1 MAGFSANPNVPALG
15 VAVGNFLGTCLALR
29 LVDRLGRRRLLLGAT
44 AAASV
49 ALSMLAV
56 SLGQIHMKDVVDG
69 QGDVPAG
76 EQAGAWAYVSL
87 VMVSGLR
94 DAAAARLTACMQMI
108 AFIFSYAL
116 GLGIIPVCAGRSDT
130 LTAC

>member
-1 MAGFSANPNVPALG
+1 

-56 SLGQIHMKDVVDG
+56 SLGQIRMKDVVDG
-69 QGDVPAG
+69 QGDGPAG

-87 VMVSGLR
+87 VMVSSGQGRRCCGCTADSVHADDRLHLQLCTRPGHHPGVCWAQR
-94 DAAAARLTACMQMI
+94 DSGHRVLTLSAVARA
-108 AFIFSYAL
+108 
-116 GLGIIPVCAGRSDT
+116 V
-130 LTAC
+130 

>member
-1 MAGFSANPNVPALG
+1 
-15 VAVGNFLGTCLALR
+15 
-29 LVDRLGRRRLLLGAT
+29 
-44 AAASV
+44 
-49 ALSMLAV
+49 V
-56 SLGQIHMKDVVDG
+56 SLGQIRMKDVVDG